1 MKSGIFGK
9 EYSKILTEAFQVR
22 SESDYDD
29 YYIISKDE
37 VDAQI
42 QNAQIFFQG
51 IAGYIS
57 DILIPE
63 NRE

>member
-37 VDAQI
+37 ADAQI
-42 QNAQIFFQG
+42 LKCTNFLS
-51 IAGYIS
+51 GYRGVYKRYTYS
-57 DILIPE
+57 
-63 NRE
+63 RE